1 MQNDDNIHPEA
12 AVAPGYLASHAERVF
27 NRSVEAALRPHGI
40 SLALLGPL
48 LWLAW
53 RGPMLQRDLV
63 HASAIKQP
71 AMVAILDKL
80 EAAGFIERTPVPEDR
95 RASKVSITAQ
105 GQQIASVGKQVLLD
119 TNSLGV
125 RGFTPE
131 EATALVTLLHRFIG
145 NLE

>member
-1 MQNDDNIHPEA
+1 
-12 AVAPGYLASHAERVF
+12 
-27 NRSVEAALRPHGI
+27 
-40 SLALLGPL
+40 
-48 LWLAW
+48 
-53 RGPMLQRDLV
+53 MLQRDLV

-80 EAAGFIERTPVPEDR
+80 EAAEFIERTPVPEDR